1 MMDVGAHQIGSLYA
15 AERGRLSRFVRR
27 LLSGGAGAEDLVQQV
42 FLRLL
47 VTGGPEHGRA
57 TLMAAAR
64 NLTLNHLRDLRRRGE
79 TVLSDEA
86 FARIA
91 DAAPSPETVTLYR
104 SELRRLLE
112 AVAALPPR
120 RRDIFVLSRFEGLSH
135 AEIAARL
142 DIAPR
147 TVVNQLVAALASLD
161 RALGPA

>member
-1 MMDVGAHQIGSLYA
+1 MDVVAHEIGALYA

-27 LLSGGAGAEDLVQQV
+27 LLGNGTGSEDLVQQV

-47 VTGGPEHGRA
+47 TNGGPEHGRA

-64 NLTLNHLRDLRRRGE
+64 NLTLNHLRDIRRRGE

-86 FARIA
+86 FARLV
-91 DAAPSPETVTLYR
+91 DVAPSPETVTLYR
-104 SELRRLLE
+104 SELRQLLE

-120 RRDIFVLSRFEGLSH
+120 RRTIFVLSRFEGLSH
-135 AEIAARL
+135 AEIGARL

-147 TVVNQLVAALASLD
+147 TVVNQLVAALATLD
-161 RALGPA
+161 RALGPT